1 MSNGNVSRETSAI
14 TALRRLVNTRE
25 VREAFAVGHAFCC
38 DCPLCEAKRALAAT
52 GVSSI
57 SVVWA
62 EPEEVDA

>member
-1 MSNGNVSRETSAI
+1 MPEPDAI

-38 DCPLCEAKRALAAT
+38 DCPLCGAKRILAGT
-52 GVSSI
+52 NVSTI

-62 EPEEVDA
+62 EPEGAHDQA